1 MGRVEGMVAIVTG
14 AGSGIGRADTILL
27 AAEGATV
34 IATDIDTDGGRVTVD
49 RAGPN
54 AHFVTQDVTD
64 EQGWIDLIADVEA
77 RFGRLDILIN
87 NAGVVSFATVEDAGL
102 DDFRRMNAVMAEGVF
117 LGCKHAIPAMRRAG
131 GGSIINMASIVTKV
145 GFPIFFAYTAAKG
158 AVEAMSRSI
167 AMHCQE
173 TGSGIRCNTIHP
185 GAIETPMMALAEG
198 RPGEERPVAAGALPQ
213 GAIGA
218 AEDIA
223 QAVLFLASAE
233 SRFITGIELQVDN
246 GWHVRSG
253 GPT

>member
-1 MGRVEGMVAIVTG
+1 MGRVDGMVAIVTG
-14 AGSGIGRADTILL
+14 AGSGIGRADAILL

-34 IATDIDTDGGRVTVD
+34 IATDIDAAGGRITVE
-49 RAGPN
+49 RAGVN
-54 AHFVTQDVTD
+54 AQFILQDVTD
-64 EQGWIDLIADVEA
+64 QQGWIDLIADVEA
-77 RFGRLDILIN
+77 RFGRLDILVN
-87 NAGVVSFATVEDAGL
+87 NAGVVSLATIEDADL
-102 DDFRRMNAVMAEGVF
+102 DEFRRLNAVMAEGVF
-117 LGCKHAIPAMRRAG
+117 LGCKHAIPAMRRTG

-198 RPGEERPVAAGALPQ
+198 RPGEERPVAAGVLPQ

-233 SRFITGIELQVDN
+233 SRFITGTELQVDN

>member
-1 MGRVEGMVAIVTG
+1 MGRVEGVVAIITG
-14 AGSGIGRADTILL
+14 AGSGIGRATTIQL

-34 IATDIDTDGGRVTVD
+34 IGTDIDTAGGRITAE
-49 RAGPN
+49 RAGAN
-54 AHFVTQDVTD
+54 AHFIMQDVTD
-64 EQGWIDLIADVEA
+64 EAGWIALVAEVEA
-77 RFGRLDILIN
+77 RFGRIDVLVN
-87 NAGVVSFATVEDAGL
+87 NAGVVSFATVEDTNL
-102 DDFRRMNAVMAEGVF
+102 DEYRHLNKVMAEGVF
-117 LGCKHAIPAMRRAG
+117 LGCKHVIPVMRRSG

-198 RPGEERPVAAGALPQ
+198 RPGEERPVATGALPQ

-218 AEDIA
+218 PEDVA
-223 QAVLFLASAE
+223 RAVLFLASTD
-233 SRFITGIELQVDN
+233 SRFITGTELHVDN